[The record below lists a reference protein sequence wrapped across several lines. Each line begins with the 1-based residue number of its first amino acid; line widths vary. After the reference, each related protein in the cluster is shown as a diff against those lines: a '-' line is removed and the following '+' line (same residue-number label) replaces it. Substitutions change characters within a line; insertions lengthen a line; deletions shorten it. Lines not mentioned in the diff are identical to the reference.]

1 MIKKGK
7 NERALMRQRIN
18 VTPTLLQKWKDNYL
32 FDIRHVIHGS
42 LMQPEDIGTVF
53 EHQERQF
60 EIIGMGESRAIMLK
74 ETRSEGTFFWETT
87 RHFVQL
93 KLERFNKAF
102 VKAPGTSKTILRDM
116 PYEESQLLLAPIKA
130 RRGAKVEEVIDSPVD
145 EFEQIEDYVDEIV
158 DETQTD
164 LF

>member
-7 NERALMRQRIN
+7 NDRALMRQRIN
-18 VTPTLLQKWKDNYL
+18 ATPALLKKWKDNYL

-42 LMQPEDIGTVF
+42 LMQPEDLGTVF

-74 ETRSEGTFFWETT
+74 ETRQEGTFYWETT

-93 KLERFNKAF
+93 KLERFNRAF

-116 PYEESQLLLAPIKA
+116 PYEESQLLLAPMKA
-130 RRGAKVEEVIDSPVD
+130 RRGAKIEEVVDSPVF
-145 EFEQIEDYVDEIV
+145 ELEQIEEHEDKIV

>member
-7 NERALMRQRIN
+7 NDRVLMRQRIN
-18 VTPTLLQKWKDNYL
+18 ATPALLKKWKDNYL

-42 LMQPEDIGTVF
+42 LMKVEDLGTVF

-74 ETRSEGTFFWETT
+74 ETHPEGIFYWETT

-102 VKAPGTSKTILRDM
+102 IKAPGTSRTTLQNM
-116 PYEESQLLLAPIKA
+116 SYEENQLLLAPMKA
-130 RRGAKVEEVIDSPVD
+130 RRGAKVEEVVDSLVV
-145 EFEQIEDYVDEIV
+145 EFEQIEEYEDKII

>member
-7 NERALMRQRIN
+7 NDRALMRQRIN

-32 FDIRHVIHGS
+32 FDIRNVVHGS
-42 LMQPEDIGTVF
+42 IMENEDLGIVF
-53 EHQERQF
+53 EHQEREF

-74 ETRSEGTFFWETT
+74 ETRPEGIFYWECT
-87 RHFVQL
+87 RHFAQL
-93 KLERFNKAF
+93 KLERFNRAF
-102 VKAPGTSKTILRDM
+102 VKAPGTSKTILQDI
-116 PYEESQLLLAPIKA
+116 PYEENQLLLAPMKA
-130 RRGAKVEEVIDSPVD
+130 RRGAKVEELVESPVD
-145 EFEQIEDYVDEIV
+145 EFERIEDYEDEIV

>member
-7 NERALMRQRIN
+7 NDRALMRQRIN
-18 VTPTLLQKWKDNYL
+18 VTPALLQKWKDNYL

-42 LMQPEDIGTVF
+42 LMQPEDIGIVF

-74 ETRSEGTFFWETT
+74 ETRPEGIFYWETT

-93 KLERFNKAF
+93 KLERFNRAF

-116 PYEESQLLLAPIKA
+116 PYEESQLLLAPMKV
-130 RRGAKVEEVIDSPVD
+130 RRGAKVEEIIDSPVE
-145 EFEQIEDYVDEIV
+145 EFEQIENYVDEIV

>member
-7 NERALMRQRIN
+7 TDRALMRQRIN
-18 VTPTLLQKWKDNYL
+18 VTPTLLQKWKDNYI
-32 FDIRHVIHGS
+32 FDIRNLVHGS
-42 LMQPEDIGTVF
+42 LMENEDLGTTF
-53 EHQERQF
+53 KHQEREF

-74 ETRSEGTFFWETT
+74 ETRPEGIFYWECT

-93 KLERFNKAF
+93 KLERFNKSF
-102 VKAPGTSKTILRDM
+102 IKCPITNRTTLHNISYD
-116 PYEESQLLLAPIKA
+116 ESQLLLAPMKA
-130 RRGAKVEEVIDSPVD
+130 RRGAKVEEVVDSPVV
-145 EFEQIEDYVDEIV
+145 EFEQIEEYEDAIV